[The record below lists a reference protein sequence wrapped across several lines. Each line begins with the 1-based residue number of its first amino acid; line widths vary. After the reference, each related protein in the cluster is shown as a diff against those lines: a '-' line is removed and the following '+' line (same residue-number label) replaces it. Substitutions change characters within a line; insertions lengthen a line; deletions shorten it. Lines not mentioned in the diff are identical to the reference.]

1 MSDNNVVW
9 HEGYV
14 TRQHR
19 NRLNS
24 HKSGVVWFTGLPSS
38 GKSTIAH
45 GIERE
50 LIKRGI
56 RAYILDGDN
65 VRHGLNSDLTFSRK
79 DRRENLRR
87 IAEVSRL
94 FIDAGIIVL
103 AAFISPF
110 KEDRNLVKEIIGD
123 DFFEI
128 YVRCSPEECERR
140 DPKGQYKK
148 ARTGIIKDYT
158 GISAPYEEPEKPDLI
173 IDTEKMGIEESVSRV
188 IEFLEDKKILLL

>member
-1 MSDNNVVW
+1 MSDNNIIRYK
-9 HEGYV
+9 GDI

-50 LIKRGI
+50 LIRLGI
-56 RAYILDGDN
+56 RAYVLDGDN
-65 VRHGLNSDLTFSRK
+65 IRHGLNSDLTFSRK

-110 KEDRNLVKEIIGD
+110 KEDRNLVKEIVGD
-123 DFFEI
+123 DFFEV
-128 YVRCSPEECERR
+128 YVRCSLEECERR

-158 GISAPYEEPEKPDLI
+158 GISAPYEESRNPDLV
-173 IDTEKMGIEESVSRV
+173 IDTEKVKIVESVNSVMELLKERK
-188 IEFLEDKKILLL
+188 IFLL